1 MDENA
6 VPVSA
11 LPRIP
16 EELVSS
22 PTFLLKKLAMAA
34 KARSLE
40 AYERTGLNPY
50 HHAVLALL
58 DEGSTETQ
66 GAIADALDYDRSQL
80 VGILD
85 ELEERGLVER
95 RRDPADRRRHTVR
108 PTPAGRKTLAKLR
121 ALAASLEDEFLAG
134 LDEAS
139 RTQLHELLLELAQH
153 HLPGCGRQPAE
164 TTR

>member
-1 MDENA
+1 MTTS
-6 VPVSA
+6 P

-16 EELVSS
+16 EELIAS
-22 PTFLLKKLAMAA
+22 PTFLLKKLAMVA

-40 AYERTGLNPY
+40 AYEQVALNPY

-95 RRDPADRRRHTVR
+95 RRDPADRRRHIVR
-108 PTPAGRKTLAKLR
+108 PTAAGRKTLAKLR
-121 ALAASLEDEFLAG
+121 ALAASLEDDFLAD
-134 LDEAS
+134 LDESS
-139 RTQLHELLLELAQH
+139 RARLHEILLELASRH
-153 HLPGCGRQPAE
+153 VPGCGRQPAE
-164 TTR
+164 TARSTNE